1 LAALAGLAE
10 VAPLLER
17 LLPSIRSWAHGR
29 LPRNARSRLETADL
43 VQEAAVGALQH
54 LPEEKLR
61 CPEALRGYIQ
71 ESIKNRIVDEL
82 RRAGRVET
90 HSPGAEMQTPDP
102 AASPL
107 EIAID
112 SDDRRR
118 FRSALA
124 RLDDDEQMLVVGR
137 VELGYSYQ
145 QLALATGRS
154 TADAAR
160 VAARRAVLHLAR
172 LIGRHRA
179 QPRV

>member
-1 LAALAGLAE
+1 LTVLAGLAE

-29 LPRNARSRLETADL
+29 LPRSARSRLETADL

-54 LPEEKLR
+54 LPDEQLR
-61 CPEALRGYIQ
+61 SPQTLRSYIQ

-90 HSPGAEMQTPDP
+90 HNSEAETYALDA

-107 EIAID
+107 EVAID
-112 SDDRRR
+112 SEDRRR

-137 VELGYSYQ
+137 VELGYSYR
-145 QLALATGRS
+145 QLALATGRPS
-154 TADAAR
+154 ADAAR

-172 LIGRHRA
+172 LIDRHRA